1 MTTAEWLEPHLNG
14 APDALGNRIR
24 VLIGPVSSRT
34 DMPRALAEIGHQT
47 LESVIAGEGNRSAA
61 LDLLA
66 ADALITLAL
75 LAQAEVDPLR
85 LADWPGPDGIG
96 GGTAPA

>member
-1 MTTAEWLEPHLNG
+1 MTTAEWLEGHLSG
-14 APDALGNRIR
+14 APEALGNRIR
-24 VLIGPVSSRT
+24 VLVRPVSART
-34 DMPRALAEIGHQT
+34 DRSRALAEIGHLT
-47 LESVIAGEGNRSAA
+47 LESVIAGEGKRSAA

-85 LADWPGPDGIG
+85 LAGWPGPDGIG
-96 GGTAPA
+96 GETGPA